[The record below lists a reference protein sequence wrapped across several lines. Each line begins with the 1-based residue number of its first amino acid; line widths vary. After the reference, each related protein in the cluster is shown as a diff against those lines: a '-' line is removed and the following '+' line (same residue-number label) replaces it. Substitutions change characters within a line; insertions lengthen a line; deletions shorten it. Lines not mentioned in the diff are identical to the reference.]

1 LIFVK
6 AEGGCSAQRRERS
19 SSATEMVAAAI
30 DLYQGTPA
38 IFMSTHAGAP
48 ERGAAQ
54 MSMRGAMPARAGEE
68 LTAFADAMMLLA
80 SAAIAIAGLI
90 VFFASADLGMALHG
104 LLFAIAAVLAIP
116 FILQVSFHD
125 DAPLEVASRY
135 MDGPIRVATA
145 AALVWGIAGFVVG
158 DLIAWQLAFPQ
169 LNFDLPWTSFGRMRP
184 LHTSAVIFAFGGNVL
199 LATSFYVVQRT
210 CHTRLAGRWAPWF
223 VVLGYQ
229 LFLAVA
235 GSGYLLGITQGK
247 EYAEPEWYADL
258 WLTIVWVVYLLVFL
272 GTLMKRKEP
281 HIYVANWFYLAF
293 IVTIAMLHLV
303 NNAAIPVSLTSPK
316 SYIVY
321 SGVQDAMTQ
330 WWYGHNAV
338 GFFLTAGFLGIMYYF
353 IPKRAERPVYSYRLS
368 IVHFWTLIFLYIWA
382 GPHHLH
388 YTALPDWAQTLGMT
402 FSVML
407 WMPSWGGMINGLMTL
422 SGAWDK
428 LRTDPVIRLLVVSVA
443 FYGMSTFEGPVMSIK
458 SVNSLSH
465 YTDWT
470 IGHVHSGA
478 LGWVAMVSFGAIY
491 CLVPWLWNR
500 RGLYS
505 MRLVEWH
512 FWTASLGILL
522 YITAMWVS
530 GITQGLMWR
539 AYDRLGFLQ
548 YSFVETVEA
557 MHPYYV
563 IRAVGGLLFIFG
575 ALIMT
580 YNIWCTMRGYELTDA
595 DDQPTIAAP
604 PGLRP
609 LAAE

>member
-1 LIFVK
+1 MTMPP
-6 AEGGCSAQRRERS
+6 REDT
-19 SSATEMVAAAI
+19 A
-30 DLYQGTPA
+30 
-38 IFMSTHAGAP
+38 
-48 ERGAAQ
+48 
-54 MSMRGAMPARAGEE
+54 
-68 LTAFADAMMLLA
+68 AFADVMMLIGA
-80 SAAIAIAGLI
+80 LI
-90 VFFASADLGMALHG
+90 VGGGGLALALTSSDSGMAFHG
-104 LLFAIAAVLAIP
+104 LLFLLAGVLAAIAVLQI
-116 FILQVSFHD
+116 SFRQGV
-125 DAPLEVASRY
+125 PLEANATF
-135 MDGPIRVATA
+135 MDGPIKVATIA
-145 AALVWGIAGFVVG
+145 AVVWGIAGFVVG
-158 DLIAWQLAFPQ
+158 DLLAWQLAVPQ
-169 LNFDLPWTSFGRMRP
+169 LNLDLPWTSFGRLRP

-199 LATSFYVVQRT
+199 IGTSFYVVQRT
-210 CHTRLAGRWAPWF
+210 CHARLAGRWAPWF
-223 VVLGYQ
+223 VVWGYK
-229 LFLAVA
+229 LFILIA
-235 GSGYLLGITQGK
+235 GTGYLLGITQSK

-303 NNAAIPVSLTSPK
+303 NNATVPVSLTSPK

-353 IPKRAERPVYSYRLS
+353 IPKRVERPIYSYRLS

-402 FSVML
+402 FSIML

-428 LRTDPVIRLLVVSVA
+428 LRTDPVVRLLVVSVA

-505 MRLVEWH
+505 IRLVEWH
-512 FWTASLGILL
+512 FWVATLGILL

-539 AYDRLGFLQ
+539 AYDNLGFLQ
-548 YSFVETVEA
+548 YSFIETVEA
-557 MHPYYV
+557 MKPYYV
-563 IRAVGGLLFIFG
+563 IRAIGGLLFIAG
-575 ALIMT
+575 ALIMA
-580 YNIWCTMRGYELTDA
+580 YNIWRTIRGDEPVDVSE
-595 DDQPTIAAP
+595 QPRIAAA

-609 LAAE
+609 ARRRNRGQP

>member
-1 LIFVK
+1 MPTSGV
-6 AEGGCSAQRRERS
+6 EER
-19 SSATEMVAAAI
+19 A
-30 DLYQGTPA
+30 
-38 IFMSTHAGAP
+38 
-48 ERGAAQ
+48 
-54 MSMRGAMPARAGEE
+54 
-68 LTAFADAMMLLA
+68 AFADAMALIGALIG
-80 SAAIAIAGLI
+80 AAVGLF
-90 VFFASADLGMALHG
+90 VLFGSRDPAMAFHG
-104 LLFAIAAVLAIP
+104 LLFVVAGVLAAI
-116 FILQVSFHD
+116 FVLKISFQSAGPSDARD
-125 DAPLEVASRY
+125 DY
-135 MDGPIRVATA
+135 MDGPIKVATIA
-145 AALVWGIAGFVVG
+145 AVFWGIAGFVVG
-158 DLIAWQLAFPQ
+158 DVIAWQLAFPA
-169 LNFDLPWTSFGRMRP
+169 LNLDLPWTSFGRLRP

-210 CHTRLAGRWAPWF
+210 CHARLAGRWAPWF
-223 VVLGYQ
+223 VIWGYQ
-229 LFLAVA
+229 LFIAIA
-235 GSGYLLGITQGK
+235 GTGYLLGITQGK

-272 GTLMKRKEP
+272 GTLARRKEP

-293 IVTIAMLHLV
+293 IVTVAMLHIV
-303 NNAAIPVSLTSPK
+303 NNATVPVSLTSPK

-353 IPKRAERPVYSYRLS
+353 IPKRVERPVYSYRLS

-402 FSVML
+402 FSIML

-428 LRTDPVIRLLVVSVA
+428 LRTDPVVRLLVVSVA

-512 FWTASLGILL
+512 FWIATLGILL

-539 AYDRLGFLQ
+539 AYDKLGFLQ
-548 YSFVETVEA
+548 YSFIETVEA
-557 MHPYYV
+557 MKPYYM
-563 IRAVGGLLFIFG
+563 IRAVGGLLFLFG
-575 ALIMT
+575 ALIMA
-580 YNIWCTMRGYELTDA
+580 YNIWRTVRGDEPVDVA
-595 DDQPTIAAP
+595 DQPRIAAAP
-604 PGLRP
+604 ALRVA
-609 LAAE
+609 AAE

>member
-1 LIFVK
+1 MSPEMPMAFH
-6 AEGGCSAQRRERS
+6 GGLL
-19 SSATEMVAAAI
+19 AAGS
-30 DLYQGTPA
+30 L
-38 IFMSTHAGAP
+38 AGIA
-48 ERGAAQ
+48 GVLSQ
-54 MSMRGAMPARAGEE
+54 MSKPVQEE
-68 LTAFADAMMLLA
+68 DYF
-80 SAAIAIAGLI
+80 
-90 VFFASADLGMALHG
+90 
-104 LLFAIAAVLAIP
+104 
-116 FILQVSFHD
+116 
-125 DAPLEVASRY
+125 
-135 MDGPIRVATA
+135 DGPIRVATIA
-145 AALVWGIAGFVVG
+145 AVFWGIAGFVIG
-158 DLIAWQLAFPQ
+158 DILAWQLAFPA
-169 LNFDLPWTSFGRMRP
+169 LNFDLPWISFGRLRP

-210 CHTRLAGRWAPWF
+210 SQARLAGRWSPWF
-223 VVLGYQ
+223 VIWGYQ
-229 LFLAVA
+229 LFIAIA
-235 GSGYLLGITQGK
+235 GTGYLLGVTQGK

-258 WLTIVWVVYLLVFL
+258 LLTIIWVVYLLIFL
-272 GTLMKRKEP
+272 GTLAKRKEP

-293 IVTIAMLHLV
+293 IVTVAMLHLV
-303 NNAAIPVSLTSPK
+303 NNATVPVSFFSSQ

-353 IPKRAERPVYSYRLS
+353 IPKRVERPVYSYRLS

-402 FSVML
+402 FSIML

-422 SGAWDK
+422 AGAWDK
-428 LRTDPVIRLLVVSVA
+428 LRTDPIVRLLVVSVA
-443 FYGMSTFEGPVMSIK
+443 FYGMSTFEGPMMSIK
-458 SVNSLSH
+458 AVNSLSH

-505 MRLVEWH
+505 MKLVEWH
-512 FWTASLGILL
+512 FWVSTIGILL

-539 AYDRLGFLQ
+539 AYDKLGFLQ
-548 YSFVETVEA
+548 YSFIETVEA
-557 MHPYYV
+557 MKPYYM
-563 IRAVGGLLFIFG
+563 IRAVGGLLFIIG
-575 ALIMT
+575 SLIMA
-580 YNIWCTMRGYELTDA
+580 YNIWRTIRGDEARDLA
-595 DDQPTIAAP
+595 DQPLIAAAP
-604 PGLRP
+604 ALRTQP
-609 LAAE
+609 AE